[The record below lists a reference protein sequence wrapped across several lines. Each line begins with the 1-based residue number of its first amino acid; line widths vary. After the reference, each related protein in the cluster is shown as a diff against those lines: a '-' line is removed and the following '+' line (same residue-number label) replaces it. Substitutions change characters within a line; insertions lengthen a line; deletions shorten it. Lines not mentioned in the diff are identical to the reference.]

1 MYKQKIGKKG
11 EEIASKYLEKNNYN
25 ILERNFRCL
34 QGEIDIIAYDK
45 QNKYLVFFEVKT
57 RTNFKYGFPGD
68 AVDSNKRRHILSSVK
83 YYLYSR
89 KLENALVRID
99 VLEVILLNGKWRL
112 RHLRDVISEG

>member
-68 AVDSNKRRHILSSVK
+68 AVDCNKRRHILSSVK